1 MNDIRV
7 IMLNRYKE
15 DKYKDGDIVYMRIV
29 VFRKGVFLI
38 YLMSEKDYN
47 RTKLIDQYYIAL
59 MDYSSSAILNAT
71 NSFSKLYSTVN
82 VNILSSI
89 DIHGFDS
96 ILTVYCNVTNSGAL
110 EIFSDDENGN
120 RVFWYT
126 THFDTGTGEV
136 NKKPGSHGGEINTV
150 VDVFNFADR

>member
-71 NSFSKLYSTVN
+71 NSFSKLYSNVN

-89 DIHGFDS
+89 DIHGSDS

-126 THFDTGTGEV
+126 THFDTETGEV
-136 NKKPGSHGGEINTV
+136 NKKPRSHGGEINTV